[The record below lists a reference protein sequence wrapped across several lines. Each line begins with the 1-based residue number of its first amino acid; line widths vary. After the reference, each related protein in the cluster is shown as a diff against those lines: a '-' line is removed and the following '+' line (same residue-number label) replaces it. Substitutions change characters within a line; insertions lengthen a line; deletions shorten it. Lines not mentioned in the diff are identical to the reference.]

1 MIERY
6 LQGRLTADEEQAFE
20 EAYLSDPALLDELA
34 LTERLRHGL
43 RHAEAADARPGH
55 AADGAG
61 RRARWRR
68 TFGSVPYAAAATVLL
83 GISLAFSAALL
94 VENRNLDAVQG
105 PSAGAAPTRL
115 VPLVTVRGDG
125 ANRVEAPPSGEWAV
139 LLVDAGF
146 TEYAAYR
153 ATLIRAADGAEEQV
167 ARLDGLS
174 PTYDGRVGVGV
185 PGSALTPGD
194 YELRLEGRVPG
205 ADGRFEPITR
215 TPLTV
220 TPRP

>member
-1 MIERY
+1 MVERY

-20 EAYLSDPALLDELA
+20 EAYLSDPALLDELV

-55 AADGAG
+55 AADGG
-61 RRARWRR
+61 GRWRR

-94 VENRNLDAVQG
+94 VQNRNLDAVQG
-105 PSAGAAPTRL
+105 PSSAGAAPTRL

-125 ANRVEAPPSGEWAV
+125 VNRVEAPPSGEWAV

-153 ATLIRAADGAEEQV
+153 ATLTRAADGAEEQV
-167 ARLDGLS
+167 ARLEGLS

-205 ADGRFEPITR
+205 ADGGFEPITR
-215 TPLTV
+215 TSLTV